1 MLNSKVFVFFIHAFA
16 SHWPLLNCQ
25 TITSL
30 QSLPSR
36 VFHLLIPCV
45 TRPLLHL
52 PPSVFLLSL
61 SCSENIA
68 WGFSL
73 SVATRSLPGQWLLC
87 TTPKVMGWAFLSR
100 CPCRGSR
107 EQERGGSR
115 QFHGLWWTIWGAT
128 CTDLLG
134 CLGKKKSLC
143 LWRESRA
150 MVILQCAR
158 QLWRMGVHLL
168 TAAWENQ
175 LWVLWSAPKCLNI
188 AVVKNTTPTQD
199 TPRAFSSWPSHHP
212 LPPSVIAQMT

>member
-16 SHWPLLNCQ
+16 SHWPLLSCQ

-107 EQERGGSR
+107 EQQRGSCMVFGGQSEEPPV
-115 QFHGLWWTIWGAT
+115 QI
-128 CTDLLG
+128 
-134 CLGKKKSLC
+134 CLGVLARGKACACGGRAEPWSSCNACGSCGGWGCTSSLQPGKTSFGYC
-143 LWRESRA
+143 G
-150 MVILQCAR
+150 Q
-158 QLWRMGVHLL
+158 HLNAL
-168 TAAWENQ
+168 T
-175 LWVLWSAPKCLNI
+175 
-188 AVVKNTTPTQD
+188 
-199 TPRAFSSWPSHHP
+199 
-212 LPPSVIAQMT
+212 